1 MAVTLSSLAGAGAQ
15 FFDNNGVPLAGGLI
29 YTYLAGTSTPATT
42 YTSSTGLVAHAN
54 PIVLDAAG
62 RIATGEVWLTTG
74 VDYKFVVQT
83 ALFVQIGSYDNIPS
97 INDFTT
103 IYTALANTTNI
114 AQGDAL
120 IGFKQSNASGA
131 LSGAVG
137 RTVHQKWQEFVSV
150 KDFGADSTGATSCS
164 TVFATADA
172 SGSGSLVIPAGTYL
186 VSTNVTFVTPVTMNS
201 GAVLNIATGVTVTF
215 TGGFQA
221 GVYRVFNIT
230 GTGEVVFNWQ
240 NLTVGFP
247 EWWGAAANQT
257 VNSYA
262 GITASLKA
270 CKVTQLSSGT
280 YLTDDTIKIIYANR
294 VLRGTGENYVNAEE
308 VTRLLITSG
317 TINTLQVGPDNNPG
331 GVANFLYGI
340 VVENLYVGRNIA
352 PVISSVCTGLI
363 AKFTVSTQLNNV
375 KSAEH
380 IYSFQFIGTVGLIA
394 TDCKANR
401 SAAGTGAGTDLWY
414 GYYVN
419 GLINVGFAGGNAS
432 IYLNYCS
439 AGCNITALQTNNSA
453 GFYINGGFSDTFLE
467 SPETVTCNVGIIV
480 EGDASTTN
488 LGSNLDLM
496 IRNPVHDQFGTWGI
510 YFNNINK
517 FGSAIINSGYYGASA
532 TAQFGVYVNDCLG
545 AVTIEAGQFVM
556 ANATTANAIAIDNS
570 DGVIVDNA
578 QILECSVQGVSL
590 IDSDNCDIRPLV
602 KNYSNSI
609 LAAVQLASNCTH
621 NYIAP
626 NLYGA
631 SALAAL
637 GVQLVGATNT
647 YNEINCTLINPTV
660 LSGGSANKLNINSVS
675 ITATGL
681 TGTNLVSGV
690 ML

>member
-1 MAVTLSSLAGAGAQ
+1 MPVTLSSLAGAGAQ

-29 YTYLAGTSTPATT
+29 YTYLAGTNTPAAT
-42 YTSSTGLVAHAN
+42 YTSNLGSIAHAN

-62 RIATGEVWLTTG
+62 RIATGEVWLTSG
-74 VDYKFVVQT
+74 VEYKFVVKT
-83 ALFVQIGSYDNIPS
+83 STFVQLGSYDNIPS
-97 INDFTT
+97 INDFTS
-103 IYTALANTTNI
+103 IYAALANTTDPTL
-114 AQGDAL
+114 GDAL
-120 IGFKQSNASGA
+120 IGFKQSNAAGV

-186 VSTNVTFVTPVTMNS
+186 VSTNVTFATPVIMNA

-240 NLTVGFP
+240 NLTVGYP

-280 YLTDDTIKIIYANR
+280 YLTDNTIKILYANR
-294 VLRGTGENYVNAEE
+294 VLRGTSEFYVGVEE
-308 VTRLLITSG
+308 ASRLLITSG
-317 TINTLQVGPDNNPG
+317 TINTLQIGPDADPG
-331 GVANFLYGI
+331 GVALFLYGI
-340 VVENLYVGRNIA
+340 VVENLYVGRNVA
-352 PVISSVCTGLI
+352 PVISNACTGLI
-363 AKFTVSTQLNNV
+363 AKFTVSTQLTNIQ
-375 KSAEH
+375 SSEH
-380 IYSFQFIGTVGLIA
+380 IYSYQFIGTVGLIA
-394 TDCKANR
+394 TNCKANR

-432 IYLNYCS
+432 IYLNYCT
-439 AGCNITALQTNNSA
+439 AGCNIAALQTNGST
-453 GFYINGGFSDTFLE
+453 GFYINSGFSDTFLE
-467 SPETVTCNVGIIV
+467 SPETAFCNVGIVV
-480 EGDASTTN
+480 EGDSSTTN
-488 LGSNLDLM
+488 LASNLDLM
-496 IRNPVHDQFGTWGI
+496 IKNPVNDQFGTWGI
-510 YFNNINK
+510 YFHNINR
-517 FGSAIINSGYYGASA
+517 FGSAIVNSGYYGASA
-532 TAQFGVYVNDCLG
+532 TAAFGIYVHECLG

-556 ANATTANAIAIDNS
+556 ANATTANAIGILNS
-570 DGVIVDNA
+570 NGVIVDNA
-578 QILECSVQGVSL
+578 QILECSVQAVGLTGSN
-590 IDSDNCDIRPLV
+590 NCDIRPLV

-609 LAAVQLASNCTH
+609 LSAVQLFSTCTH

-631 SALAAL
+631 AGLASL

-647 YNEINCTLINPTV
+647 YNEVNCTLINPTV